1 MKDREYR
8 RFVQPD
14 VASLTTSSTVGI
26 GLKGCRIQ
34 SCLVGEPGWL
44 SKQLDVGDLIM
55 EVDGDDVSPHSVVS

>member
-26 GLKGCRIQ
+26 GLTGCRIQ

-44 SKQLDVGDLIM
+44 SQQLDVGDLIM
-55 EVDGDDVSPHSVVS
+55 EVDGDAVSPHSVVS